1 MRKRLLVSGCSF
13 TEHNP
18 LVDGIRRRWCHYVA
32 DKLGMDLIN
41 LGYPG
46 AGNEYIF
53 SSIFDKIKKGSKPDM
68 VIAAWS
74 KAERRDYQLRGKPEN
89 DRIDLRGDQEYFIAK
104 TNRYKELL
112 GLVCDHHGIEYH
124 SFQMIELFDKDRD
137 NVQAK
142 TIGFHRHANEDFIS
156 EEDRHP
162 SAIGHKKIGR
172 YIHEHL

>member
-1 MRKRLLVSGCSF
+1 MGRLLVSGCSF
-13 TEHNP
+13 TEHDP
-18 LVDGIRRRWCHYVA
+18 RKDKIKRRWSHYVA
-32 DKLGMDLIN
+32 DKLGMELTN
-41 LGYPG
+41 LGFSG

-53 SSIFDKIKKGSKPDM
+53 CSLYDEIQKGPKPDM

-74 KAERRDYQLRGKPEN
+74 KAERRDYQVRGKHRN
-89 DRIDLRGDQEYFIAK
+89 DRLDLRGDHEYFIAR

-112 GLVCDHHGIEYH
+112 RLVCDHHGIEYH

-142 TIGFHRHANEDFIS
+142 TIGFLRHANEDFIS

-162 SAIGHKKIGR
+162 SAIGHKKIGI